1 MSQVFDINRVSVASS
16 SEVRRGAAGAGAQ
29 ALPGEVGVQ
38 GQQRPQRIRS
48 LSRELPG
55 FRVLIG
61 LSCGLLLLQWFWA
74 SSKRPDPLV
83 VTRAH
88 QSETGFLIDVNQA
101 GWVEWMQLEGVGPAL
116 ASRIIADRQVHGPFV
131 TIDDLQRVP
140 GIGPATLDR
149 IRPALRI
156 RHEHQTA
163 ERTIPSVFP

>member
-1 MSQVFDINRVSVASS
+1 MWQRGKGRPIMSQVFDINRVSVAPS

-101 GWVEWMQLEGVGPAL
+101 GWVEWMQLEGPGQSHHCGPSGSRSFCHDRRSA
-116 ASRIIADRQVHGPFV
+116 ASSRN
-131 TIDDLQRVP
+131 
-140 GIGPATLDR
+140 
-149 IRPALRI
+149 RPSHSRPNP
-156 RHEHQTA
+156 
-163 ERTIPSVFP
+163 PSA

>member
-16 SEVRRGAAGAGAQ
+16 SEVRRGAAAAGAQ
-29 ALPGEVGVQ
+29 ALPGDVGVQ

-55 FRVLIG
+55 FRVLVG

-88 QSETGFLIDVNQA
+88 QTETGFLIDVNQA